1 MRPKK
6 IIVVWSLSETTRS
19 RLRLVLETRGYAVCA
34 VASEAEIYPSAAT
47 AHVCLAVGIPE
58 IERIACSTWLHAE
71 HRGCILVSFADCGPQ
86 DCGIWTAELLETVK
100 RATFRK
106 RGPKSPP
113 GYKRAHASAAGAA
126 ARSQATATKYFE
138 GPSA

>member
-6 IIVVWSLSETTRS
+6 IIVVWSLSEMTRS
-19 RLRLVLETRGYAVCA
+19 LLRLVLETRGYAACA
-34 VASEAEIYPSAAT
+34 VASEAEIYPLAAT
-47 AHVCLAVGIPE
+47 AHVCLLVGIPQLA
-58 IERIACSTWLHAE
+58 RLACETKLHTE
-71 HRGCILVSFADCGPQ
+71 HRGCVPVSFADCCRQ
-86 DCGIWTAELLETVK
+86 DRGIWTAELLDTVK

-113 GYKRAHASAAGAA
+113 EYKNAYASATGAA

-138 GPSA
+138 GASA